1 MPCGQ
6 EENVKVKRGRPKKKP
21 GYDRDEEIVALQT
34 KALELFGEPFDDRIE
49 RSGIAPSIRDVAV
62 ALNITPLKARKILIT
77 AGYYSTELSR
87 KVQKLHEDGCTTQ
100 EIMEQTGL
108 KWASVHAYLPYVKGI
123 YNLPEPPLNAE
134 RRRIY
139 RKRLS
144 TCERLKCEIDSPDV
158 EKYLWDAI
166 VAFADYP
173 FKTEN
178 GLSMKYTVRDGEIF
192 FNRKAKNVTWETVI
206 KAFHQAREL
215 QKEKGNVDG
224 QKEFG
229 TFGASYLYPVFLRLG
244 VCSKKKGII
253 KKQ

>member
-77 AGYYSTELSR
+77 AGYY
-87 KVQKLHEDGCTTQ
+87 
-100 EIMEQTGL
+100 
-108 KWASVHAYLPYVKGI
+108 
-123 YNLPEPPLNAE
+123 
-134 RRRIY
+134 
-139 RKRLS
+139 
-144 TCERLKCEIDSPDV
+144 
-158 EKYLWDAI
+158 
-166 VAFADYP
+166 
-173 FKTEN
+173 
-178 GLSMKYTVRDGEIF
+178 TVRDGEIF

-215 QKEKGNVDG
+215 QKEKGSVDG